1 MVDVGVHSSRLKT
14 REDDAKFNDDDN
26 QTRRQTWARQV
37 LEASNEEATMHKLSH
52 ADEESEKQSAK
63 EETKL
68 ERVKH
73 GGNARGSIVRSW

>member
-1 MVDVGVHSSRLKT
+1 MRTLQ
-14 REDDAKFNDDDN
+14 DDEKFNDHVD